1 MGGRVRI
8 ARLLVAAAAVTAFP
22 VDLAAQSGG
31 YRTMMQGGREIA
43 TESFRWTGHTL
54 EATVDASGYR
64 LVTRTQYDE
73 GYQPLS
79 YELSVVALATGEQQR
94 AVTVTIGD
102 SVRWT
107 VAGQPAGGAH
117 ALPAP
122 RAVMQNLVW
131 SHLAAMVRRLPPGG
145 DTSLVLHTF
154 LVDNGGVLDLVL
166 ARRGDRVTA
175 SVAGMAGT
183 EIVLAPAA
191 DGALESATVPSKGLV
206 IQRVSAESVSASRP
220 LVVHAPTPPPTGVV
234 EEPYAWDDGSQHLA
248 GTLTRPPSAAGPV
261 PVVLIVAGSGP
272 TDRDGNS
279 RLGVSSD
286 LYKKLAWG
294 LAQRGIASVRYDKR
308 GVGGSTFMGDG
319 SAVAFDDFTDDAVA
333 GARALA
339 ADPRFSKVVLVGHSE
354 GALLVERAANGG
366 APVAGVVMLAG
377 MGRSFTAVL
386 REEMGRQFDGAQ
398 LAAYDSLM
406 ALFLGPG
413 PMPEV
418 PPDLRLLLHPSVRR
432 FVQTES
438 AIDPAAEARRVPV
451 PLLVVQGATDI
462 QVSVKDAEA
471 LHAARLNA
479 EVHVLADANHLFVHI
494 ATTDRAAQ
502 LATYTDPSLPLV
514 PELVP
519 LVADFVLKV
528 AR

>member
-1 MGGRVRI
+1 VRVVRC
-8 ARLLVAAAAVTAFP
+8 LAAAVLVSALP
-22 VDLAAQSGG
+22 LDLAAQSGG
-31 YRTMMQGGREIA
+31 YRTMQGGREIA

-54 EATVDASGYR
+54 DATVDASGYR
-64 LVTRTQYDE
+64 LVTRMQYDE
-73 GYQPLS
+73 HFQPLS

-94 AVTVTIGD
+94 AVSVTVGD

-107 VAGQPAGGAH
+107 VAGQPAGGSH

-154 LVDNGGVLDLVL
+154 LVDNGAVLEVTL
-166 ARRGDRVTA
+166 ARRGGRVTA
-175 SVAGMAGT
+175 SLAGT
-183 EIVLAPAA
+183 QVVLVPAA
-191 DGALESATVPSKGLV
+191 DGALESATVPSQGLV
-206 IQRVSAESVSASRP
+206 VERVLAESLSASRP
-220 LVVHAPTPPPTGVV
+220 LVVHAPAPPPAGVG
-234 EEPYAWDDGSQHLA
+234 EEPYAWDDGSQHLV
-248 GTLTRPPSAAGPV
+248 GTLTRPQGPAGPV

-279 RLGVSSD
+279 RLGLRSD
-286 LYKKLAWG
+286 VYKKLAWG

-308 GVGGSTFMGDG
+308 GIGGSTFMGDV
-319 SAVAFDDFTDDAVA
+319 STVAFDDFTDDVVA

-339 ADPRFSKVVLVGHSE
+339 ADSRFSKVVLVGHSE

-377 MGRSFTAVL
+377 MGRRFTAVL
-386 REEMGRQFDGAQ
+386 HEQMARQLEGAQ

-406 ALFLGPG
+406 ALFLGSG

-418 PPDLRLLLHPSVRR
+418 PPELRVLLHPSVRR
-432 FVQTES
+432 FVQTEC
-438 AIDPAAEARRVPV
+438 AIDPAAEARRLPV

-471 LHAARLNA
+471 LHAARPDA
-479 EVHVLADANHLFVHI
+479 EVHVLPDANHLFVHI
-494 ATTDRAAQ
+494 ATRDQAAQ
-502 LATYTDPSLPLV
+502 LVTYNDPSLPLV
-514 PELVP
+514 PDLVP
-519 LVADFVLKV
+519 LVAAFVERV
-528 AR
+528 VR